1 MSCITLTKGFQ
12 MQCIGSSP
20 GGVKAVGLAVFENG
34 AINTRPAGGLL
45 TTLPS
50 AITQVFRYELK
61 NSANVWTETSSTDV
75 NNRTITFTGSMTAV
89 LNTLE
94 DDMMEELYNLSQG
107 EVFLFIELND
117 TSKILL
123 AGAKYGATSSYV
135 TTSGGDLAAG
145 QNATITFTTTE
156 DFPFLTLDSTAMT
169 AYQGLI
175 VE

>member
-1 MSCITLTKGFQ
+1 MSCITLSKGYNL
-12 MQCIGSSP
+12 QCIGSNP
-20 GGVKAVGLAVFENG
+20 GGVKAIGLAVFENG
-34 AINTRPAGGLL
+34 AINTRHSGGLL

-50 AITQVFRYELK
+50 AITEVYRYELK
-61 NSANVWTETSSTDV
+61 NTANVWTETSSTDV
-75 NNRTITFTGSMTAV
+75 NNRTMMFTGSMTAV

-94 DDMMEELYNLSQG
+94 DEMMEELYNLSKG

-135 TTSGGDLAAG
+135 TSSGGDLASG
-145 QNATITFTTTE
+145 QSATITFTTTE

-169 AYQGLI
+169 AYKGLI
-175 VE
+175 VD

>member
-1 MSCITLTKGFQ
+1 MSCISLSKGFNL
-12 MQCIGSSP
+12 QCIGSNA
-20 GGVKAVGLAVFENG
+20 GGVKAIGLAVFANG
-34 AINTRPAGGLL
+34 AINTRPSGGLL

-50 AITQVFRYELK
+50 AITEVYRYELK
-61 NSANVWTETSSTDV
+61 NTANVWTETSSTDV
-75 NNRTITFTGSMTAV
+75 NNRTMMFTGSMTAV

-94 DDMMEELYNLSQG
+94 DEMMEELYNLSKG

-135 TTSGGDLAAG
+135 TSSGGDLAAG
-145 QNATITFTTTE
+145 QSATITFTTTE

>member
-1 MSCITLTKGFQ
+1 MSCISLQRGYNL
-12 MQCIGSSP
+12 QCIGSNA
-20 GGVKAVGLAVFENG
+20 GGVKAVGLAVFANG
-34 AINTRPAGGLL
+34 AINTRPSGGLL
-45 TTLPS
+45 TALPD
-50 AITQVFRYELK
+50 AITEVYRYELK
-61 NSANVWTETSSTDV
+61 NTANVWTETSSTDV
-75 NNRTITFTGSMTAV
+75 NNRTMMFSGSMTAV

-94 DDMMEELYNLSQG
+94 DEMMEELYNLSKG

-135 TTSGGDLAAG
+135 TSSGGDLQTG
-145 QNATITFTTTE
+145 QSATITFTTTE

-169 AYQGLI
+169 AYQALI